1 MVILALTAL
10 VGFVAQLIDGSVGM
24 AFGVTATSF
33 LLVIGYGP
41 AMSSAVVHLAEIG
54 TSLASGTFH
63 LRFGNVDR
71 RVLLLVAIPGA
82 IGAFFGATVL
92 TSIDLSSA
100 KPWTAALLLALG
112 VLIIVRFSGTA
123 ALRVPRRPRAAW
135 LLPLGLFAGF
145 VDASGGGGWGP
156 IMTTSLT
163 ASDSLTSRRAIGT
176 TNTAEF
182 LVSVAASAGFL
193 VGLGAASIQWTAVLA
208 LLVGGILA
216 APIAAK
222 IVSVAPQRILGLIT
236 GVVVVI
242 LNTRQ
247 LGISLQVRVE
257 VLFAGVAVAA
267 LAGMIVITAGVR
279 RHRAELR
286 QAPTDNQ
293 VEDRGD

>member
-1 MVILALTAL
+1 VVILALTAL
-10 VGFVAQLIDGSVGM
+10 VGFVAQMIDGSVGM

-33 LLVIGYGP
+33 LLIIGYGP
-41 AMSSAVVHLAEIG
+41 AMASAVVHLAEIG
-54 TSLASGTFH
+54 TTLASGTFH

-82 IGAFFGATVL
+82 VGAFFGATVL
-92 TSIDLSSA
+92 TSIDLSAA

-112 VLIIVRFSGTA
+112 VLIIVRFSRPA
-123 ALRVPRRPRAAW
+123 VPRAPRRPRAAW

-156 IMTTSLT
+156 IMTTTLT

-247 LGISLQVRVE
+247 LGVSLE
-257 VLFAGVAVAA
+257 VSGEALFVAIAVAV
-267 LAGMIVITAGVR
+267 LAGSIAITAGVR
-279 RHRAELR
+279 RQRADLR
-286 QAPTDNQ
+286 QVPANNQ
-293 VEDRGD
+293 VEDLSD